1 MEIKLIILD
10 IIELLLNELVVFE
23 RRAELLLALV
33 GLGHRDFE
41 PVRLQLV
48 HVHVLLVFY
57 EQKHQLLR
65 KRGVVR

>member
-10 IIELLLNELVVFE
+10 IIELLLDELVVFE
-23 RRAELLLALV
+23 RRAELLLALE
-33 GLGHRDFE
+33 GLSHRDFE

-48 HVHVLLVFY
+48 HVHVFLVLY

-65 KRGVVR
+65 KRGVVS